1 MAASNHNCTITT
13 LSNSGRFKSYG
24 AVRHSSFPSGTLEHL
39 VQATDTIEGLAIKY
53 SVTVS
58 NRDVATL
65 MLWHSVSTTIGGI
78 RYL

>member
-1 MAASNHNCTITT
+1 MAASNDDCTITG

-24 AVRHSSFPSGTLEHL
+24 SVRQSSLSSGTLEHP

-58 NRDVATL
+58 
-65 MLWHSVSTTIGGI
+65 SSE
-78 RYL
+78 